1 MDILKAPDNKNC
13 KVNNFLLWAY
23 YISNFSDLESGFC
36 STSPLLVETSI
47 DLTQNL
53 LLTKVYSSS
62 LLMDTFASHHNASHV
77 ILMFILLRYSN
88 VDFYLSL

>member
-36 STSPLLVETSI
+36 LTSTLLVDTSI

-53 LLTKVYSSS
+53 LLTRVYSSS

-77 ILMFILLRYSN
+77 ILMYILLRYSN